1 MLCVI
6 LLSKYIIKFSTV
18 IGLPFDET
26 TASVGLLTVIY
37 CHDTI
42 VSRAN
47 FHVGKTRLTL
57 LNLSEYVGLNVKM
70 YGLSLYRYYDEMF
83 ILSFLRILTYTAWK
97 VSKYGVF
104 SGPYFPLFKWCE
116 YDWLF
121 SSKTGNNGPEKT
133 PYLDNLFAVLRS
145 ITIYPLI
152 VTLIC

>member
-37 CHDTI
+37 CHDTT

-47 FHVGKTRLTL
+47 FHAGKTRLTL

-70 YGLSLYRYYDEMF
+70 YSLSLYRYYDEKC
-83 ILSFLRILTYTAWK
+83 SFC
-97 VSKYGVF
+97 
-104 SGPYFPLFKWCE
+104 PYFV
-116 YDWLF
+116 Y
-121 SSKTGNNGPEKT
+121 
-133 PYLDNLFAVLRS
+133 
-145 ITIYPLI
+145 
-152 VTLIC
+152 

>member
-37 CHDTI
+37 CHDTT

-47 FHVGKTRLTL
+47 FHAGKTRLTL

-70 YGLSLYRYYDEMF
+70 YSLSLYRYYDEKC
-83 ILSFLRILTYTAWK
+83 SFCPSSYINLHCVKSVQMRSFFW
-97 VSKYGVF
+97 SVF
-104 SGPYFPLFKWCE
+104 SFIQ
-116 YDWLF
+116 
-121 SSKTGNNGPEKT
+121 T
-133 PYLDNLFAVLRS
+133 V
-145 ITIYPLI
+145 
-152 VTLIC
+152 

>member
-47 FHVGKTRLTL
+47 SHVGKTRLTL

-70 YGLSLYRYYDEMF
+70 YGLSLYRYYDEKC
-83 ILSFLRILTYTAWK
+83 SFCPSFVY
-97 VSKYGVF
+97 
-104 SGPYFPLFKWCE
+104 
-116 YDWLF
+116 
-121 SSKTGNNGPEKT
+121 
-133 PYLDNLFAVLRS
+133 
-145 ITIYPLI
+145 
-152 VTLIC
+152 